1 MISAPGIA
9 LAELQALATGDVTD
23 AACPLCGPQR
33 VGASARRKVLRV
45 WDDGQGFYTYL
56 CARCE
61 AHGYAHAQ
69 HAAHTA
75 PHPCP
80 PQASGQAGA
89 NDKAELA
96 RWLWERARPL
106 PGSPAETYLRG
117 RRCYAPSPS
126 LRFLPGR
133 DPHPPAMIA
142 SFSGAPGVHLTKLKA
157 DGSAK
162 AEVDKVKI
170 MLGPSAGYPIMLTDN
185 AERSELVIT
194 EGIED
199 ALSYAL
205 VTGWTAWA
213 AGAAGRIP
221 RVLARANGF
230 ERVFIGVDGDDA
242 GAAAL
247 AQARS
252 VRPDVIPLPL
262 ARALGARM
270 DANRVLANFGE
281 DVLLAAIEWCEAQ
294 DALRCKRIGFHEMQR
309 QVRRAEDVFRSLLG
323 GAL

>member
-1 MISAPGIA
+1 MISAPGIDFA
-9 LAELQALATGDVTD
+9 TLRALATGAETD
-23 AACPLCGPQR
+23 AICPLCAPQR
-33 VGASARRKVLRV
+33 VGAAARRQVLHI
-45 WDDGQGFYTYL
+45 WDDGEGFLTYN

-75 PHPCP
+75 PQPRP
-80 PQASGQAGA
+80 PGRQTGT
-89 NDKAELA
+89 NEKAELA

-106 PGSPAETYLRG
+106 AGSPAETYLHS

-157 DGSAK
+157 DGTGK
-162 AEVDKVKI
+162 ADIDKAKI

-221 RVLARANGF
+221 RVLARADGF

-270 DANRVLANFGE
+270 DANRVLANFGA

-309 QVRRAEDVFRSLLG
+309 QVARAEDVFRALLG